1 MKRITW
7 TVAAFLLILIIVA
20 SVSLVVINKVAGTR
34 MGGMFG

>member
-7 TVAAFLLILIIVA
+7 TVAALLLIVA